1 MREFLKERS
10 LINGLVKKKQTAPSA
25 VLEGKKKQILGILV
39 VKRHDSKQQSTSLFP
54 TST

>member
-10 LINGLVKKKQTAPSA
+10 LINGLVKKKTAPSA